1 MKYVTHLALLALT
14 FTLAACSSQPDYR
27 AARDGGYGYSETKL
41 TDTQYRVSFKA
52 RGTDK
57 SQAMNYAMLRAAEVT
72 LQEDYDWFLVVH
84 RDTLIDRE
92 RVPNPYP
99 NYLTSHDMVTYCS
112 AAGCFVRS
120 YPRTAFSAGIHLG
133 GRVDSDIEVVLEIKM
148 GAGPI
153 PDTDYSF
160 NAEEVV
166 KNLRPKTEEE

>member
-1 MKYVTHLALLALT
+1 MNYLIKLALLALT
-14 FTLAACSSQPDYR
+14 FSLAACTSQPDYR
-27 AARDGGYGYSETKL
+27 AASDGGYGYSETKL

-72 LQEDYDWFLVVH
+72 IQEGYDWFLIVH
-84 RDTLIDRE
+84 RDTLVDRE
-92 RVPNPYP
+92 RVSNPNLGYM
-99 NYLTSHDMVTYCS
+99 TSRDMVTYCGV
-112 AAGCFVRS
+112 AGCYVRS

-133 GRVDSDIEVVLEIKM
+133 GQTDSDIEVVLEIKM
-148 GAGPI
+148 GSGPI

-166 KNLRPKTEEE
+166 NNLRPKTEQE